1 MIDYYTIVIAVGV
14 FTIAGTVKGV
24 LGLGLPTIS
33 LALLTVAIDLPS
45 AMSIMLVPSLIT
57 NIWQAVI
64 GGNFKS
70 TLIRIWPFILF
81 AFGTIWIG
89 ALFLTRIN
97 LFLLSSLLGGLLIVY
112 SVLNLSGFRF
122 VVEARNEFWVG
133 GLLGC
138 INGIF
143 TGMTGSFVVPGIM
156 YLQGINL
163 KRDALIQ
170 AMGMLFMVSTFA
182 LALSL
187 QQNRFLS
194 FNHGVLSC
202 LCLFPAIV
210 GMVIGQKIRNK
221 LPEKIF
227 RKVFFSSLLVLGVYL
242 LVVKLSHYVNHI

>member
-97 LFLLSSLLGGLLIVY
+97 LFLLSSLLGGVLIVY
-112 SVLNLSGFRF
+112 SVCN
-122 VVEARNEFWVG
+122 V
-133 GLLGC
+133 
-138 INGIF
+138 F
-143 TGMTGSFVVPGIM
+143 TKNTKCV
-156 YLQGINL
+156 
-163 KRDALIQ
+163 LI
-170 AMGMLFMVSTFA
+170 
-182 LALSL
+182 
-187 QQNRFLS
+187 
-194 FNHGVLSC
+194 
-202 LCLFPAIV
+202 
-210 GMVIGQKIRNK
+210 
-221 LPEKIF
+221 
-227 RKVFFSSLLVLGVYL
+227 
-242 LVVKLSHYVNHI
+242 